1 MCLVFFDCGIE
12 CSGTFYDQEHDSAKA
27 KECRESIFR
36 IKHSGW
42 KQESRRVTECSV
54 TFLLFYE
61 YISNILFLNMNA
73 PDPSLAVRID
83 SDTKK

>member
-1 MCLVFFDCGIE
+1 MCLVFFGCRIE

-42 KQESRRVTECSV
+42 KQESRRVTECSIYFFV
-54 TFLLFYE
+54 VL
-61 YISNILFLNMNA
+61 
-73 PDPSLAVRID
+73 
-83 SDTKK
+83 